1 MDKDNSVQL
10 MGSTPVPPSLVRVVR
25 QCIREEIRTMAFT
38 LLILSLL
45 SVNSG
50 ILLVLTKNARSR
62 KIPILLLMLN
72 AVATPVLMFANV
84 GPTWFISGCGLILAP
99 TFVIL
104 IRDEMRVDRRQ
115 QPLVENTESKK
126 WSVIGILGAIGF
138 LIPGIA
144 ITTMAIASG
153 FEQERVTETLISPE
167 HSQPWKEGLTANV
180 YWDKKPSLETRA
192 GFEDTAKLLG
202 VQFRHVSEVDE
213 GNIRIWL
220 DTKINGYCKLGTVA
234 GFVSPTPIRG
244 NKGQESGDIYL
255 CRWTMRPDKFYQ
267 TDYSVMAHETA
278 HLLAAVGHFGEGL
291 MAPKGGDGSQ
301 WFSEEE
307 IEHMCDRIK
316 NFRETKGG
324 EAKIGGKAKEANQ
337 DNGQNRVGL
346 GPTETDSRVGKHC
359 PTY

>member
-1 MDKDNSVQL
+1 MIPVIVIAT
-10 MGSTPVPPSLVRVVR
+10 MGIASLYEKGRV
-25 QCIREEIRTMAFT
+25 TDT
-38 LLILSLL
+38 
-45 SVNSG
+45 
-50 ILLVLTKNARSR
+50 
-62 KIPILLLMLN
+62 
-72 AVATPVLMFANV
+72 
-84 GPTWFISGCGLILAP
+84 
-99 TFVIL
+99 L
-104 IRDEMRVDRRQ
+104 IR
-115 QPLVENTESKK
+115 
-126 WSVIGILGAIGF
+126 
-138 LIPGIA
+138 
-144 ITTMAIASG
+144 
-153 FEQERVTETLISPE
+153 PE

-180 YWDKKPSLETRA
+180 YWDKKPSLETSA

-202 VQFRHVSEVDE
+202 VQFRYVSEVGE

-220 DTKINGYCKLGTVA
+220 DTKLKGYCKLGTVL

-307 IEHMCDRIK
+307 IEHMCDRID

-324 EAKIGGKAKEANQ
+324 EAKISGKAKEANQ